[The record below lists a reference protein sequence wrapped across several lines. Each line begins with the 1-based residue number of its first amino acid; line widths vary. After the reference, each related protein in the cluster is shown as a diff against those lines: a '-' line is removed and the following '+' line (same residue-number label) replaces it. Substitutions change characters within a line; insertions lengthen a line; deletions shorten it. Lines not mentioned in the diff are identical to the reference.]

1 MNSNLPHL
9 DRLIR
14 LGSLVAAVGI
24 GGGSLLEQR
33 LETRRQHREMQELER
48 ERQIVER
55 RTLDLLARE
64 AVLINDPL
72 VREALQVDSPA
83 FPIVEDGL
91 NARESGTIDPR

>member
-33 LETRRQHREMQELER
+33 LETRRQHREVQQLER
-48 ERQIVER
+48 ERQAVER

-64 AVLINDPL
+64 AGLINDPL
-72 VREALQVDSPA
+72 VRKALQVDSAA
-83 FPIVEDGL
+83 FPVVEDRPQTRP
-91 NARESGTIDPR
+91 NRPEPRR

>member
-33 LETRRQHREMQELER
+33 LETRRQHREVQNLER
-48 ERQIVER
+48 ERQVVER

-64 AVLINDPL
+64 AILINDPV
-72 VREALQVDSPA
+72 VREALQVGGAA
-83 FPIVEDGL
+83 FPVIEDHPQSL
-91 NARESGTIDPR
+91 PSRMEPRR

>member
-55 RTLDLLARE
+55 LTLDLLARE

-72 VREALQVDSPA
+72 VRGALKVDSPA
-83 FPIVEDGL
+83 FPIVEDGPQTL
-91 NARESGTIDPR
+91 PIQREPSR